1 MSDLPEGWVKKVSNS
16 TGKEYYFNPS
26 TNHSQ
31 WEKPTS
37 DGDGRARAS
46 HLLVKHT
53 KSRRPSSWKQ
63 DVITRSEDEA
73 LEMIKGKFYYVFDQR
88 WKDLVGLHINLC
100 IIGIE
105 STL

>member
-26 TNHSQ
+26 TNQSQ
-31 WEKPTS
+31 WEKPSS
-37 DGDGRARAS
+37 DGNAGKVRAS

-53 KSRRPSSWKQ
+53 KSRRPSSWRQ

-73 LEMIKGKFYYVFDQR
+73 LDMIKS
-88 WKDLVGLHINLC
+88 NS
-100 IIGIE
+100 IIFLDFF
-105 STL
+105 SY